1 MILIQLIISI
11 FKNLCIVWNDNEKGW
26 FFKIVSN
33 IGGKNSNWTIKP
45 LPNKMKINSKRIVV
59 QITEIELMNKQRLKN
74 MFPNNSKWSERKIN
88 NTKWSTIKN

>member
-1 MILIQLIISI
+1 M
-11 FKNLCIVWNDNEKGW
+11 
-26 FFKIVSN
+26 
-33 IGGKNSNWTIKP
+33 IKP